1 MISKLT
7 QQIKKCIS
15 NKGKGLDVFWKKS
28 KKYGI
33 NSDIKRKEYGILATR
48 NIMQERMEK
57 KIKVSIVMPIY
68 NEEKYIEKCI
78 QSLLRQDYPLE
89 DMEWIFVDGKSNDK
103 TIEILNWYVEKYPD
117 LIRVY
122 QNPHKIVPYAMNI
135 GISASRGIYIVRLD
149 AHADYAIDYISKCIF
164 YLENTNADN
173 VGGVIETKSRG
184 FVGNAIAKMLSSKFG
199 VGNSQFRICG
209 DSGYVDTVPFGA
221 FKRDVFQKLGGY
233 DERLV
238 RNQDNE
244 MNFRIRKNGGKIYM
258 SKDIKLAYYCRD
270 SIKGIIGMAKENGM
284 WNIITMRLCPGSMGI
299 RHFIPFIFV
308 CSMIGLIF
316 LGMLYQVFW
325 WLLALEL
332 FLYGILD
339 IIFSIKSG
347 STIKERLILI
357 ILFPCFHISYGI
369 GSIAGIAKLCKKE
382 YRQNKYQPK
391 KI

>member
-1 MISKLT
+1 M
-7 QQIKKCIS
+7 
-15 NKGKGLDVFWKKS
+15 
-28 KKYGI
+28 
-33 NSDIKRKEYGILATR
+33 
-48 NIMQERMEK
+48 K